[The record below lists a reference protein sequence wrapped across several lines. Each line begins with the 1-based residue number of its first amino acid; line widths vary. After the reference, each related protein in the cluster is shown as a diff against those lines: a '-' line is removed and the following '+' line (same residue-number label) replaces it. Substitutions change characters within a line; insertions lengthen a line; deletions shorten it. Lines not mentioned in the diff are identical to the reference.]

1 MKRKT
6 VRPIVK
12 AYRKAVSAFF
22 RKVSAFFRKGRS
34 MARRG
39 YVIDAVLPK
48 EPKKITE
55 ASVRRIKKISSNL
68 YKKSYYVTEEGE
80 VISGEEGRK
89 YERSMAAKKAAET
102 RKRNKRIG
110 EIPIRYD
117 WEIAFDWLEGIIK
130 QVEERGMERVAN
142 AIRDIVDAA
151 VIRSSER
158 EVGMI
163 IVSQQAEVLQSIQEI
178 AEAFYSAQSGKY
190 SYAVSK
196 LSQLLGGGA
205 ITAAQFSEYESADE
219 DGEYEYR

>member
-6 VRPIVK
+6 VRTIVK
-12 AYRKAVSAFF
+12 EYRKAVSAFF
-22 RKVSAFFRKGRS
+22 RKVRS

-55 ASVRRIKKISSNL
+55 ASVRRIKKISSSL

-80 VISGEEGRK
+80 VISGEKGRK
-89 YERSMAAKKAAET
+89 YERSRAAKKAAET
-102 RKRNKRIG
+102 RKRKKQ
-110 EIPIRYD
+110 ESSIRYD
-117 WEIAFDWLEGIIK
+117 WQIAFDWLEGIIQK
-130 QVEERGMERVAN
+130 VTEKGSERVAS

-163 IVSQQAEVLQSIQEI
+163 IVSQQDEVRQSIEEI
-178 AEAFYSAQSGKY
+178 AESFYSAQSGKY
-190 SYAVSK
+190 SYALSK
-196 LSQLLGGGA
+196 LSQILGGGA
-205 ITAAQFSEYESADE
+205 LTAAQLSDYESADE

>member
-6 VRPIVK
+6 VRPVIK

-22 RKVSAFFRKGRS
+22 RKVRS

-68 YKKSYYVTEEGE
+68 YKKSYFVTEEGE

-89 YERSMAAKKAAET
+89 YERSRSAKKAAET

-110 EIPIRYD
+110 ETPIRYD
-117 WEIAFDWLEGIIK
+117 WEIAIEWLYSLVNEVNKKGYPNVARAIKDII
-130 QVEERGMERVAN
+130 
-142 AIRDIVDAA
+142 DAA
-151 VIRSSER
+151 IVRTSER
-158 EVGMI
+158 DVGL
-163 IVSQQAEVLQSIQEI
+163 IVVQAPDDVRQTIQEI
-178 AEAFYSAQSGKY
+178 CEAAYSADSSKY
-190 SYAVSK
+190 SYALSK

-205 ITAAQFSEYESADE
+205 LSAYELSEYESADE

>member
-6 VRPIVK
+6 VRPVVK
-12 AYRKAVSAFF
+12 AFRKAVSAFF
-22 RKVSAFFRKGRS
+22 RKARS
-34 MARRG
+34 MAKRG

-80 VISGEEGRK
+80 VISGEQGRK
-89 YERSMAAKKAAET
+89 YERSRSARKAAET
-102 RKRNKRIG
+102 RKRKKQ
-110 EIPIRYD
+110 ESSIRYD
-117 WEIAFDWLEGIIK
+117 WQIAFDWLEGIIQK
-130 QVEERGMERVAN
+130 VTEKGSERVAS

-163 IVSQQAEVLQSIQEI
+163 IVSQQDEVRQSIEEI
-178 AEAFYSAQSGKY
+178 AESFYSAQSGKY
-190 SYAVSK
+190 SYALSK
-196 LSQLLGGGA
+196 LSQILGGGA
-205 ITAAQFSEYESADE
+205 LTAAQLSDYESADE

>member
-6 VRPIVK
+6 VRPVVK
-12 AYRKAVSAFF
+12 AYRKA
-22 RKVSAFFRKGRS
+22 VSAFFRKGRS

-55 ASVRRIKKISSNL
+55 ASVRRIKKISANL

-89 YERSMAAKKAAET
+89 YERSKSAKKAAET
-102 RKRNKRIG
+102 RKRKKQ
-110 EIPIRYD
+110 ESSIRYD
-117 WEIAFDWLEGIIK
+117 WQIAFDWLEGIIQK
-130 QVEERGMERVAN
+130 VTEKGSDRVAS

-158 EVGMI
+158 EVGMV
-163 IVSQQAEVLQSIQEI
+163 IVSQQDEVRQSIEEI
-178 AEAFYSAQSGKY
+178 AESFYSAQSGKY
-190 SYAVSK
+190 SYALSK
-196 LSQLLGGGA
+196 LSQILGGGA
-205 ITAAQFSEYESADE
+205 LTAAQLSDYESADE

>member
-6 VRPIVK
+6 VRPVVK
-12 AYRKAVSAFF
+12 AYRKA
-22 RKVSAFFRKGRS
+22 VSAFFRKGRS

-55 ASVRRIKKISSNL
+55 ASVRRIKKISANL

-89 YERSMAAKKAAET
+89 YERSRSAKKAAET
-102 RKRNKRIG
+102 RKRKKQQSS
-110 EIPIRYD
+110 IRYD
-117 WEIAFDWLEGIIK
+117 WQIAFDWLEGIIQK
-130 QVEERGMERVAN
+130 VTEKGSERVAS

-163 IVSQQAEVLQSIQEI
+163 IVSQQDEVRQSIEEI
-178 AEAFYSAQSGKY
+178 AESFYSAQSGKY
-190 SYAVSK
+190 SYALSK
-196 LSQLLGGGA
+196 LSQILGGGA
-205 ITAAQFSEYESADE
+205 LTAAQLSDYESADE

>member
-6 VRPIVK
+6 VRPVVK

-22 RKVSAFFRKGRS
+22 RKVRS

-55 ASVRRIKKISSNL
+55 ASVRRIKKISSDL

-89 YERSMAAKKAAET
+89 YERSRSAKKAAET

-110 EIPIRYD
+110 ETPIRYD
-117 WEIAFDWLEGIIK
+117 WEIAIEWLYSLVNEVNKKGYPNVARAIKDII
-130 QVEERGMERVAN
+130 
-142 AIRDIVDAA
+142 DAA
-151 VIRSSER
+151 IVRTSER
-158 EVGMI
+158 DVGL
-163 IVSQQAEVLQSIQEI
+163 IVVQAPDDVRQTIQEI
-178 AEAFYSAQSGKY
+178 CEAAYSADSSKY
-190 SYAVSK
+190 SYALSK

-205 ITAAQFSEYESADE
+205 LSAYELSEYESADE

>member
-12 AYRKAVSAFF
+12 AYRKA
-22 RKVSAFFRKGRS
+22 VSAFFRKGRS

-89 YERSMAAKKAAET
+89 YERSRAAKKAAET
-102 RKRNKRIG
+102 RKRKKQ
-110 EIPIRYD
+110 ESSIRYD
-117 WEIAFDWLEGIIK
+117 WQIAFDWLEGIIEK
-130 QVEERGMERVAN
+130 VTEKGSSRVAS
-142 AIRDIVDAA
+142 AIHDIVDAA
-151 VIRSSER
+151 VIRTSER

-163 IVSQQAEVLQSIQEI
+163 IVSQQDEVLQSIQEI

-190 SYAVSK
+190 SYALSK
-196 LSQLLGGGA
+196 LSQILGGGA
-205 ITAAQFSEYESADE
+205 LTAYQLSDYESADE

>member
-6 VRPIVK
+6 VRSVVK
-12 AYRKAVSAFF
+12 AYRKAVSN
-22 RKVSAFFRKGRS
+22 FFRKGRS

-68 YKKSYYVTEEGE
+68 YKKSYFVTEEGE

-89 YERSMAAKKAAET
+89 YERSRSARKAAET
-102 RKRNKRIG
+102 RKRKKQ
-110 EIPIRYD
+110 ESSFKYD
-117 WEIAFDWLEGIIK
+117 WQIAFDWLEGIIG
-130 QVEERGMERVAN
+130 QVEEKGLERVAS

-151 VIRSSER
+151 VIRTSER

-163 IVSQQAEVLQSIQEI
+163 IVSQQDEVLQSIQEI

>member
-6 VRPIVK
+6 VRQVVK
-12 AYRKAVSAFF
+12 AYRKAVSNYF
-22 RKVSAFFRKGRS
+22 RKARS
-34 MARRG
+34 MAKRG

-55 ASVRRIKKISSNL
+55 ASVRRIKKISSDL

-89 YERSMAAKKAAET
+89 YERSRSAKKAAET
-102 RKRNKRIG
+102 RKRKKQESSIK
-110 EIPIRYD
+110 YD
-117 WEIAFDWLEGIIK
+117 WQIAFDWLEGIIK

-151 VIRSSER
+151 VIRTSER

-163 IVSQQAEVLQSIQEI
+163 IVSQQGDVLQSIQEI

-196 LSQLLGGGA
+196 LSQLLGGGT

>member
-12 AYRKAVSAFF
+12 AYRKA
-22 RKVSAFFRKGRS
+22 VSAFFRKGRS

-68 YKKSYYVTEEGE
+68 YKKSYFVTEEGE

-89 YERSMAAKKAAET
+89 YERSRSARKAAET
-102 RKRNKRIG
+102 RKRKKQ
-110 EIPIRYD
+110 ESSIRYD
-117 WEIAFDWLEGIIK
+117 WQIAFDWLEGIIQK
-130 QVEERGMERVAN
+130 VTEKGSERVAS

-163 IVSQQAEVLQSIQEI
+163 IVSQQDEVRQSIEEI
-178 AEAFYSAQSGKY
+178 AESFYSAQSGKY
-190 SYAVSK
+190 SYALSK
-196 LSQLLGGGA
+196 LSQILGGGA
-205 ITAAQFSEYESADE
+205 LTAAQLSDYESADE

>member
-6 VRPIVK
+6 VRQVVK
-12 AYRKAVSAFF
+12 AYRKAVSNFF
-22 RKVSAFFRKGRS
+22 RKARS
-34 MARRG
+34 MAKRG

-55 ASVRRIKKISSNL
+55 ASVRRIKKISSDL

-89 YERSMAAKKAAET
+89 YERSRSAKKAAET
-102 RKRNKRIG
+102 RKRKKQESSIK
-110 EIPIRYD
+110 YD
-117 WEIAFDWLEGIIK
+117 WQIAFDWLEGIIK

-151 VIRSSER
+151 VIRTSER

-163 IVSQQAEVLQSIQEI
+163 IVSQQGDVLQSIQEI

-196 LSQLLGGGA
+196 LSQLLGGGT

>member
-22 RKVSAFFRKGRS
+22 RKGRS
-34 MARRG
+34 MAKRG
-39 YVIDAVLPK
+39 YVIDAVLPP

-89 YERSMAAKKAAET
+89 YERSRAAKKAAET
-102 RKRNKRIG
+102 RKRKKQ
-110 EIPIRYD
+110 ESSIRYD
-117 WEIAFDWLEGIIK
+117 WQIAFDWLEGIIQK
-130 QVEERGMERVAN
+130 VTEKGSERVAS

-163 IVSQQAEVLQSIQEI
+163 IVSQQDEVRQSIEEI
-178 AEAFYSAQSGKY
+178 AESFYSAQSGKY
-190 SYAVSK
+190 SYALSK
-196 LSQLLGGGA
+196 LSQILGGGA
-205 ITAAQFSEYESADE
+205 LSAYQLSDYESADE

>member
-6 VRPIVK
+6 VRPVVK
-12 AYRKAVSAFF
+12 AFRKAVSAFF
-22 RKVSAFFRKGRS
+22 RKARS
-34 MARRG
+34 MAKRG

-55 ASVRRIKKISSNL
+55 ASVRRIKKISSDL

-89 YERSMAAKKAAET
+89 YERSRSAKKAAET
-102 RKRNKRIG
+102 RKRKKQ
-110 EIPIRYD
+110 ESSIRYD
-117 WEIAFDWLEGIIK
+117 WQIAFDWLEGIIQK
-130 QVEERGMERVAN
+130 VTEKGSERVAS

-163 IVSQQAEVLQSIQEI
+163 IVSQQDEVRQSIEEI
-178 AEAFYSAQSGKY
+178 AESFYSAQSGKY
-190 SYAVSK
+190 SYALSK
-196 LSQLLGGGA
+196 LSQILGGGA
-205 ITAAQFSEYESADE
+205 LTAAQLSDYESADE

>member
-12 AYRKAVSAFF
+12 AYRKA
-22 RKVSAFFRKGRS
+22 VSAFFRKGRS

-89 YERSMAAKKAAET
+89 YERSRAAKKAAET
-102 RKRNKRIG
+102 RKRKKQ
-110 EIPIRYD
+110 ESSIRYD
-117 WEIAFDWLEGIIK
+117 WQIAFDWLEGIIEK
-130 QVEERGMERVAN
+130 VTEKGSSRVAS
-142 AIRDIVDAA
+142 AIHDIVDAA
-151 VIRSSER
+151 VIRTSER
-158 EVGMI
+158 EVGMV
-163 IVSQQAEVLQSIQEI
+163 IVSQQDEVLQSIQEI
-178 AEAFYSAQSGKY
+178 AESFYSAQSGKY
-190 SYAVSK
+190 SYALSK
-196 LSQLLGGGA
+196 LSQILGGGA
-205 ITAAQFSEYESADE
+205 LTAAQLSDYESADE

>member
-6 VRPIVK
+6 VRSVVK
-12 AYRKAVSAFF
+12 AYRKAVSN
-22 RKVSAFFRKGRS
+22 FFRKGRS

-55 ASVRRIKKISSNL
+55 ASVRRIKKISANL

-89 YERSMAAKKAAET
+89 YERSRSARKAAET
-102 RKRNKRIG
+102 RKRKKQ
-110 EIPIRYD
+110 ESSIRYD
-117 WEIAFDWLEGIIK
+117 WQIAFDWLEGIIK

-151 VIRSSER
+151 VIRTSER

-163 IVSQQAEVLQSIQEI
+163 IVSQQGEVLQSIQEI

>member
-22 RKVSAFFRKGRS
+22 RKGRS
-34 MARRG
+34 MAKRG

-55 ASVRRIKKISSNL
+55 ASVRRIKKISSDL

-80 VISGEEGRK
+80 VISGVEGRK
-89 YERSMAAKKAAET
+89 YERSRSAKKAAET
-102 RKRNKRIG
+102 RKRKKQ
-110 EIPIRYD
+110 ESSFKYD
-117 WEIAFDWLEGIIK
+117 WQIAFDWLEGIIQK
-130 QVEERGMERVAN
+130 VTEKGSERVAS

-163 IVSQQAEVLQSIQEI
+163 IVSQQDEVRQSIEEI
-178 AEAFYSAQSGKY
+178 AESFYSAQSGKY
-190 SYAVSK
+190 SYALSK
-196 LSQLLGGGA
+196 LSQILGGGA
-205 ITAAQFSEYESADE
+205 LTAAQLSDYESADE

>member
-6 VRPIVK
+6 VRPVVK
-12 AYRKAVSAFF
+12 AFRKAVSAFF
-22 RKVSAFFRKGRS
+22 RKARS
-34 MARRG
+34 MAKRG

-55 ASVRRIKKISSNL
+55 ASVRRIKKISSDL

-89 YERSMAAKKAAET
+89 YERSRSARKAAET
-102 RKRNKRIG
+102 RKRKKQ
-110 EIPIRYD
+110 ESSIRYD
-117 WEIAFDWLEGIIK
+117 WQIAFDWLEGIIQK
-130 QVEERGMERVAN
+130 VTEKGSERVAS

-163 IVSQQAEVLQSIQEI
+163 IVSQQDEVRQSIEEI
-178 AEAFYSAQSGKY
+178 AESFYSAQSGKY
-190 SYAVSK
+190 SYALSK
-196 LSQLLGGGA
+196 LSQILGGGA
-205 ITAAQFSEYESADE
+205 LTAAQLSDYESADE

>member
-6 VRPIVK
+6 VRPVVK
-12 AYRKAVSAFF
+12 AFRKAVSAFF
-22 RKVSAFFRKGRS
+22 RKARS
-34 MARRG
+34 MAKRG
-39 YVIDAVLPK
+39 YVIDAVLPE

-89 YERSMAAKKAAET
+89 YERSRAAKKAAET
-102 RKRNKRIG
+102 RKRKKQ
-110 EIPIRYD
+110 ESSIRYD
-117 WEIAFDWLEGIIK
+117 WQIAFDWLEGIIQK
-130 QVEERGMERVAN
+130 VTEKGSERVAS

-163 IVSQQAEVLQSIQEI
+163 IVSQQDEVRQSIEEI
-178 AEAFYSAQSGKY
+178 AESFYSAQSGKY
-190 SYAVSK
+190 SYALSK
-196 LSQLLGGGA
+196 LSQILGGGA
-205 ITAAQFSEYESADE
+205 LTAAQLSDYESADE

>member
-6 VRPIVK
+6 VRTVVK
-12 AYRKAVSAFF
+12 AYRKA
-22 RKVSAFFRKGRS
+22 VSAFFRKGRS

-55 ASVRRIKKISSNL
+55 ASVRRIKKISANL

-89 YERSMAAKKAAET
+89 YERSRSAKKAAET
-102 RKRNKRIG
+102 RKRKKQ
-110 EIPIRYD
+110 ESSIRYD
-117 WEIAFDWLEGIIK
+117 WQIAFDWLEGIIQK
-130 QVEERGMERVAN
+130 VTEKGSERVAS

-163 IVSQQAEVLQSIQEI
+163 IVSQQDEVRQSIEEI
-178 AEAFYSAQSGKY
+178 AESFYSAQSGKY
-190 SYAVSK
+190 SYALSK
-196 LSQLLGGGA
+196 LSQILGGGA
-205 ITAAQFSEYESADE
+205 LTAAQLSDYESADE

>member
-6 VRPIVK
+6 VRPVVK

-22 RKVSAFFRKGRS
+22 RKARS

-39 YVIDAVLPK
+39 YVIDAVLPE

-55 ASVRRIKKISSNL
+55 ASVRRIKKISSSL

-89 YERSMAAKKAAET
+89 YERSRSAKKAAET
-102 RKRNKRIG
+102 RKRKKQ
-110 EIPIRYD
+110 ESSLKYD
-117 WEIAFDWLEGIIK
+117 WKIAIEWLYSLVDEVNKKGYPNVARAIKDII
-130 QVEERGMERVAN
+130 
-142 AIRDIVDAA
+142 DAA
-151 VIRSSER
+151 IVRTSER
-158 EVGMI
+158 DVGL
-163 IVSQQAEVLQSIQEI
+163 IVVQAPDDVRQTIQEI
-178 AEAFYSAQSGKY
+178 CEAAYSADSSKY
-190 SYAVSK
+190 SYALSK

-205 ITAAQFSEYESADE
+205 LSAYELSEYESADE

>member
-6 VRPIVK
+6 VRSVVK
-12 AYRKAVSAFF
+12 AYRKA
-22 RKVSAFFRKGRS
+22 VSAFFRKGRS

-55 ASVRRIKKISSNL
+55 ASVRRIKKISANL

-89 YERSMAAKKAAET
+89 YERSRSAKKAAET
-102 RKRNKRIG
+102 RKRKKQ
-110 EIPIRYD
+110 ESSIRYD
-117 WEIAFDWLEGIIK
+117 WQIAFDWLEGIIQK
-130 QVEERGMERVAN
+130 VTEKGSERVAS

-163 IVSQQAEVLQSIQEI
+163 IVSQQDEVRQSIEEI
-178 AEAFYSAQSGKY
+178 AESFYSAQSGKY
-190 SYAVSK
+190 SYALSK
-196 LSQLLGGGA
+196 LSQILGGGA
-205 ITAAQFSEYESADE
+205 LTAAQLSDYESADE

>member
-6 VRPIVK
+6 VRPVVK
-12 AYRKAVSAFF
+12 AFRKAVSAFF
-22 RKVSAFFRKGRS
+22 RKARS
-34 MARRG
+34 MAKRG

-55 ASVRRIKKISSNL
+55 ASVRRIKKISANL

-89 YERSMAAKKAAET
+89 YERSRSAKKAAET
-102 RKRNKRIG
+102 RKRKKQ
-110 EIPIRYD
+110 ESSIRYD
-117 WEIAFDWLEGIIK
+117 WQIAFDWLEGIIQK
-130 QVEERGMERVAN
+130 VTEKGSERVAS

-151 VIRSSER
+151 VISSSER

-163 IVSQQAEVLQSIQEI
+163 IVSQQDEVRQSIEEI
-178 AEAFYSAQSGKY
+178 AESFYSAQSGKY
-190 SYAVSK
+190 SYALSK
-196 LSQLLGGGA
+196 LSQILGGGA
-205 ITAAQFSEYESADE
+205 LTAAQLSDYESADE

>member
-1 MKRKT
+1 
-6 VRPIVK
+6 
-12 AYRKAVSAFF
+12 
-22 RKVSAFFRKGRS
+22 

-89 YERSMAAKKAAET
+89 YERSRSAKKAAET
-102 RKRNKRIG
+102 RKRKKQ
-110 EIPIRYD
+110 ESSTRYD
-117 WEIAFDWLEGIIK
+117 WQFAFDWLEGIIK
-130 QVEERGMERVAN
+130 QVEERGMERVAS

-151 VIRSSER
+151 VIRTSER

-163 IVSQQAEVLQSIQEI
+163 IVSQQGEVLQSIQEI

-196 LSQLLGGGA
+196 LSQLLGGGT

>member
-6 VRPIVK
+6 VRSVVK
-12 AYRKAVSAFF
+12 AYRKAVSN
-22 RKVSAFFRKGRS
+22 FFRKGRS

-55 ASVRRIKKISSNL
+55 ASVRRIKKISANL

-89 YERSMAAKKAAET
+89 YERSRSAKKAAET
-102 RKRNKRIG
+102 RKRKKQ
-110 EIPIRYD
+110 ESSIRYD
-117 WEIAFDWLEGIIK
+117 WQIAFDWLEGIIA
-130 QVEERGMERVAN
+130 QVAEKGSQRVAS

-151 VIRSSER
+151 VIRTSER

-163 IVSQQAEVLQSIQEI
+163 IVSQQDEVLQSIQEI

>member
-22 RKVSAFFRKGRS
+22 RKARS
-34 MARRG
+34 MAKRG

-89 YERSMAAKKAAET
+89 YERSRSAKKAAET
-102 RKRNKRIG
+102 RKRKKQ
-110 EIPIRYD
+110 ESSFKYD
-117 WEIAFDWLEGIIK
+117 WQIAFDWLEGIIK

-151 VIRSSER
+151 VIRTSER

-163 IVSQQAEVLQSIQEI
+163 IVSQQGEVLQSIQEI

-196 LSQLLGGGA
+196 LSQLLGGGT

>member
-1 MKRKT
+1 
-6 VRPIVK
+6 
-12 AYRKAVSAFF
+12 
-22 RKVSAFFRKGRS
+22 

-89 YERSMAAKKAAET
+89 YERSRSARKAAET
-102 RKRNKRIG
+102 RKRKKQ
-110 EIPIRYD
+110 ESSFRYD
-117 WEIAFDWLEGIIK
+117 WQIAFDWLEGIIQK
-130 QVEERGMERVAN
+130 VIEKGSERVAS

-163 IVSQQAEVLQSIQEI
+163 IVSQQDEVRQSIEEI
-178 AEAFYSAQSGKY
+178 AESFYSAQSGKY
-190 SYAVSK
+190 SYALSK
-196 LSQLLGGGA
+196 LSQILGGGA
-205 ITAAQFSEYESADE
+205 LTAAQLSDYESADE

>member
-6 VRPIVK
+6 VRPVVK
-12 AYRKAVSAFF
+12 AFRKA
-22 RKVSAFFRKGRS
+22 VSAFFRKGRS

-55 ASVRRIKKISSNL
+55 ASVRRIKKISANL

-89 YERSMAAKKAAET
+89 YERSRSAKKAAET
-102 RKRNKRIG
+102 RKRKKQ
-110 EIPIRYD
+110 ESSIRYD
-117 WEIAFDWLEGIIK
+117 WQIAFDWLEGIIQK
-130 QVEERGMERVAN
+130 VTEKGSERVAS

-163 IVSQQAEVLQSIQEI
+163 IVSQQDEVRQSIEEI
-178 AEAFYSAQSGKY
+178 AESFYSAQSGKY
-190 SYAVSK
+190 SYALSK
-196 LSQLLGGGA
+196 LSQILGGGA
-205 ITAAQFSEYESADE
+205 LTAAQLSDYESADE

>member
-6 VRPIVK
+6 VRPVVK
-12 AYRKAVSAFF
+12 AFRKAVSAFF
-22 RKVSAFFRKGRS
+22 RKVRS
-34 MARRG
+34 MAKRG

-55 ASVRRIKKISSNL
+55 ASVRRIKKISSDL

-89 YERSMAAKKAAET
+89 YERSRSAKKAAET

-110 EIPIRYD
+110 ETHIRYD
-117 WEIAFDWLEGIIK
+117 WEIAIEWLYSLVNEVNKKGYPNVARAIKDII
-130 QVEERGMERVAN
+130 
-142 AIRDIVDAA
+142 DAA
-151 VIRSSER
+151 IVRTSER
-158 EVGMI
+158 DVGL
-163 IVSQQAEVLQSIQEI
+163 IVVQAPDDVRQTIQEI
-178 AEAFYSAQSGKY
+178 CEAAYSADSSKY
-190 SYAVSK
+190 SYALSK

-205 ITAAQFSEYESADE
+205 LSAYELSEYESADE

>member
-6 VRPIVK
+6 VRPVVK

-22 RKVSAFFRKGRS
+22 RKARS

-39 YVIDAVLPK
+39 YVIDGVLPN

-55 ASVRRIKKISSNL
+55 ASVRRIKKISANL

-89 YERSMAAKKAAET
+89 YERSRSAKKAAET
-102 RKRNKRIG
+102 RKRKKQ
-110 EIPIRYD
+110 ESSIRYD
-117 WEIAFDWLEGIIK
+117 WQIAFDWLEGIIQK
-130 QVEERGMERVAN
+130 VTEKGSERVAS

-163 IVSQQAEVLQSIQEI
+163 IVSQQDEVRQSIEEI
-178 AEAFYSAQSGKY
+178 AESFYSAQSGKY
-190 SYAVSK
+190 SYALSK
-196 LSQLLGGGA
+196 LSQILGGGA
-205 ITAAQFSEYESADE
+205 LTAAQLSDYESADE

>member
-6 VRPIVK
+6 VRSVVK
-12 AYRKAVSAFF
+12 AYRKAVSNFF
-22 RKVSAFFRKGRS
+22 RKARS

-80 VISGEEGRK
+80 VIRGEEGRK
-89 YERSMAAKKAAET
+89 YERSRSAKKAAET
-102 RKRNKRIG
+102 RKRKKQ
-110 EIPIRYD
+110 ESSFKYD
-117 WEIAFDWLEGIIK
+117 WQIAFDWLEGIIK

-151 VIRSSER
+151 VIRTSER

-163 IVSQQAEVLQSIQEI
+163 IVSQQGEVLQSIQEI

-196 LSQLLGGGA
+196 LSQLLGGGT

>member
-6 VRPIVK
+6 VRPVVK
-12 AYRKAVSAFF
+12 AYRKAVSNFF
-22 RKVSAFFRKGRS
+22 RKARS

-55 ASVRRIKKISSNL
+55 ASVRKIKKISSNL
-68 YKKSYYVTEEGE
+68 YKKSYFVTEEGE

-89 YERSMAAKKAAET
+89 YERSRSAKKAAKT

-110 EIPIRYD
+110 ETPIRYD
-117 WEIAFDWLEGIIK
+117 WEIAIEWLYSLVNEVNKKGYPNVARAIKDII
-130 QVEERGMERVAN
+130 
-142 AIRDIVDAA
+142 DAA
-151 VIRSSER
+151 IVRTSER
-158 EVGMI
+158 DVGL
-163 IVSQQAEVLQSIQEI
+163 IVVQAPDDVRQTIQEI
-178 AEAFYSAQSGKY
+178 CEAAYSADSSKY
-190 SYAVSK
+190 SYALSK

-205 ITAAQFSEYESADE
+205 LSAYELSEYESADE

>member
-6 VRPIVK
+6 VRQVVK
-12 AYRKAVSAFF
+12 AYRKAVSNFF
-22 RKVSAFFRKGRS
+22 RKARS

-39 YVIDAVLPK
+39 YVIDAVLPE

-89 YERSMAAKKAAET
+89 YERSRSARKAAET
-102 RKRNKRIG
+102 RKRKKQ
-110 EIPIRYD
+110 ESSIRYD
-117 WEIAFDWLEGIIK
+117 WQIAFDWLEGIIK

-151 VIRSSER
+151 VIRTSER

-163 IVSQQAEVLQSIQEI
+163 IVSQQGDVLQSIQEI

-196 LSQLLGGGA
+196 LSQLLGGGT